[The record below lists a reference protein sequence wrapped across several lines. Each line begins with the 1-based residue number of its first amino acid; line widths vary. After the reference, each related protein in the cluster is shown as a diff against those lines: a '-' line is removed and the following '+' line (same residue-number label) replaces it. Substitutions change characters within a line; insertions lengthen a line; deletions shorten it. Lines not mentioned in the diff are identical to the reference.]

1 MNPRAVHHGN
11 TISSRARY
19 DHFDT
24 SPDRHFT
31 SLTKCSYIIP
41 DFAPFV
47 KGVSLDS
54 AEKTLRVPAA
64 LKNGKGYEIIF
75 TAYGFTKKK
84 PEQNG
89 QPAAVPENGVQS

>member
-41 DFAPFV
+41 DFTPFV
-47 KGVSLDS
+47 KGYRLIQQKKLC
-54 AEKTLRVPAA
+54 AAAAA
-64 LKNGKGYEIIF
+64 LKKERGYDIMF
-75 TAYGFTKKK
+75 KAYGFTEKK
-84 PEQNG
+84 PERNG
-89 QPAAVPENGVQS
+89 QPAAVPGNGGQS